1 MMKNLLSKKWEAK
14 VFKEASECPI
24 CLDEFCGRT
33 AKDEIPVSD
42 SKEANEK
49 ALANSKFMVTPL
61 PCSKHHVFHTSCI
74 KEWLWKSDICPLCKK
89 QVTGH
94 ECKELAKNFTQIYN

>member
-1 MMKNLLSKKWEAK
+1 MKSLISKEWEAK
-14 VFKEASECPI
+14 VFKDATECPI
-24 CLDEFCGRT
+24 CLDEFCART
-33 AKDEIPVSD
+33 AKDFENIPVSD
-42 SKEANEK
+42 NKEANEK

-89 QVTGH
+89 
-94 ECKELAKNFTQIYN
+94 